1 MRFFVCSLLLPLF
14 LLTPVPQSPATFPI
28 SADMHEIWPGVKL
41 SDADTQ
47 LLRKA
52 VESDLRDLDEEA
64 LAEKKNTFASVD
76 TADLPLGEL
85 AKGVI
90 VLMSGSPMCGN
101 GGCPIYA
108 YVREKSRY
116 RKVLGDKR
124 KGPGGWAFG
133 VINTNLE
140 VPDLVI
146 ASNLSGGVIVLTL
159 YRYSG
164 KTFTSEGCETLTA
177 KEGAPSGRSRF
188 DPAAVVISPC
198 GTQAP

>member
-1 MRFFVCSLLLPLF
+1 MRFVTGSLLLSLF
-14 LLTPVPQSPATFPI
+14 LLTPVPQSPATFPMPE
-28 SADMHEIWPGVKL
+28 DMQEIWPGAKL

-52 VESDLRDLDEEA
+52 VELDLRDLDEEA
-64 LAEKKNTFASVD
+64 VAEKKTTFDSVD
-76 TADLPLGEL
+76 TADLPLGKL
-85 AKGVI
+85 GKGVL

-108 YVREKSRY
+108 YVREKGGY
-116 RKVLGDKR
+116 RRVLGDKR

-140 VPDLVI
+140 VPDLII

-164 KTFTSEGCETLTA
+164 KTFTAEGCETLTA

-188 DPAAVVISPC
+188 DPAAVVLSTC
-198 GTQAP
+198 GT